1 MKKIP
6 ILSVFAALSAFASP
20 VIPGEF
26 TDPSNI
32 RKATESLPG
41 DWYVAPEHLKFP
53 YISTYHVVPT
63 LTTKDRVEIP
73 FYVTDWDHSKVRFLD
88 DSFRFD
94 VHSSSMRSR
103 KGSTGSACGR
113 RTRRGASRTASGSA
127 FASFPR
133 AVLRSPKGGPTG

>member
-1 MKKIP
+1 MKNAETRNVKGIP
-6 ILSVFAALSAFASP
+6 IFVVFAALSAFAAP

-53 YISTYHVVPT
+53 YISTYYVVPT

-73 FYVTDWDHSKVRFLD
+73 FYVTVPRRFVPVRRAFQ
-88 DSFRFD
+88 
-94 VHSSSMRSR
+94 VHLPGRE
-103 KGSTGSACGR
+103 SAR
-113 RTRRGASRTASGSA
+113 EDA
-127 FASFPR
+127 
-133 AVLRSPKGGPTG
+133 

>member
-1 MKKIP
+1 MKEIP
-6 ILSVFAALSAFASP
+6 ILVAFAAMSAFASP
-20 VIPGEF
+20 VVPGEF
-26 TDPSNI
+26 TDPTNL
-32 RKATESLPG
+32 RKATESLAG

-94 VHSSSMRSR
+94 VPVRRAFQVHLPGRE
-103 KGSTGSACGR
+103 SAR
-113 RTRRGASRTASGSA
+113 EDA
-127 FASFPR
+127 
-133 AVLRSPKGGPTG
+133 